1 MLVALHRRRTSSR
14 LPFHWLTKVCAV
26 PVSSGSCQ
34 TAVVFHLFPE
44 SRWRFSGRGR
54 GPRLLI
60 LAVPLH
66 PMAVVSQYLCHW
78 ISSHS
83 FNFPPLRLSRG
94 AHQRPLLVSGQR
106 PGASRPSAGAGTWGS
121 GHPHCVL
128 PMDCPL
134 LPDWGGTLKS
144 QMLSRGEQEQENGSP
159 IPACI
164 SVWGREAQSLPFSLV
179 VGFQAGAS
187 GRPVV
192 RLLGVVSIES
202 LWAPAQSWGAALEWG
217 TSR

>member
-1 MLVALHRRRTSSR
+1 MHRRRTSSR

-26 PVSSGSCQ
+26 PVSSGSRQ

-54 GPRLLI
+54 GLRLLI

-83 FNFPPLRLSRG
+83 FNFPPLRLNRG
-94 AHQRPLLVSGQR
+94 GHQRPLLVSGQR
-106 PGASRPSAGAGTWGS
+106 PGASRPSAGAETWGS

-144 QMLSRGEQEQENGSP
+144 QMLSGVSRNRRTAPLFPLAFPSG
-159 IPACI
+159 A
-164 SVWGREAQSLPFSLV
+164 GRHSLCHS
-179 VGFQAGAS
+179 AS
-187 GRPVV
+187 WWDFRPGRQGG
-192 RLLGVVSIES
+192 LLSGCSE
-202 LWAPAQSWGAALEWG
+202 
-217 TSR
+217 